1 MAANQ
6 FFEIIYFSKI
16 MKFKGILLTS
26 LLALG
31 LVSCVKNEVVPSQLI
46 GNAQFGKE
54 SVKLANAGETMSIA
68 VKANCDNLYGN
79 FLDQAFSSYRNRGY
93 QGFHS
98 HRGSGKQLRES
109 PRRLCIHYN
118 SFRYRSL

>member
-1 MAANQ
+1 
-6 FFEIIYFSKI
+6 

-68 VKANCDNLYGN
+68 VKANCDWTISTETSWIKLSPLTGTEATKD
-79 FLDQAFSSYRNRGY
+79 FTLTVDQENSSENPRDGY
-93 QGFHS
+93 VY
-98 HRGSGKQLRES
+98 
-109 PRRLCIHYN
+109 C
-118 SFRYRSL
+118 